1 MPADSTPGSGRVLS
15 GASLR
20 QGVGVKPWEKA
31 LVQHCELGMCN
42 VVKYLLENWLAGEM
56 LQIFGACGG
65 QGASRRR

>member
-31 LVQHCELGMCN
+31 LVHSHYNQR
-42 VVKYLLENWLAGEM
+42 
-56 LQIFGACGG
+56 GACSAVRGLG
-65 QGASRRR
+65 KRQEAQTLRGVCR